1 MEERVLFVDDEQNVL
16 SAIKRMLFDEPYE
29 QLYASSG
36 EEALSLIKTNSLAV
50 VVSDMRMPVMDG
62 VSFLEKSREIL
73 PDTIRIILS
82 GQADMLS
89 VMQAINRGGIWRF
102 ISKPWNDDDLKCT
115 IRNAL
120 DLYAVRRERQCL
132 LEELSQKNEQL
143 ESINREL
150 EERVLQRT
158 ALIEAQKKLLHLM
171 IDGMDLQSF
180 AGSSCNIIAELTE
193 SKQVTLLHIVG
204 KQTEICA
211 REPPSDARRTSLM
224 RVLTN
229 GRESNE
235 DGYRVVPVIRSAAVL
250 GVIGIGNTGA
260 VPEERIREIV
270 TSIVPVVALA
280 LGQFKM
286 ILEAPIMMR
295 VLDDIIDKL

>member
-16 SAIKRMLFDEPYE
+16 SAIKRMLFDEPFE

-36 EEALSLIKTNSLAV
+36 EEALSLIKTNSAAV
-50 VVSDMRMPVMDG
+50 IVSDMRMPVMDG

-73 PDTIRIILS
+73 PDAVRIILS
-82 GQADMLS
+82 GQSDLGS

-102 ISKPWNDDDLKCT
+102 ISKPWNDDDMRCAL
-115 IRNAL
+115 RNAL
-120 DLYAVRRERQCL
+120 DLYAVRKERFDL
-132 LEELSQKNEQL
+132 IEELARKNEQL

-150 EERVLQRT
+150 EERVLRRT

-171 IDGMDLQSF
+171 IDGVDLPSF
-180 AGSSCNIIAELTE
+180 AGSSCDIIAELTE
-193 SKQVTLLHIVG
+193 SKQVNLLHLVG
-204 KQTEICA
+204 KQTEVNA
-211 REPPSDARRTSLM
+211 REPPSDAQRTALL
-224 RVLTN
+224 RVLA
-229 GRESNE
+229 GGGESTE

-250 GVIGIGNTGA
+250 GVIGIGNTAA
-260 VPEERIREIV
+260 VPEERIGEIV
-270 TSIVPVVALA
+270 TSIAPVIALA